1 MTASLT
7 REYGGRLLSEQ
18 VAPSEVS
25 YDECVLLRIGAL
37 AFAALLAACA
47 PHVPEPPENV
57 TVGTARL
64 PAPPTEPN
72 DAPPQILAAEFSAL
86 DVRRGQH
93 WSGAF
98 VTGTNVAS
106 LEVRTNL
113 FSINVPKRAP
123 GRFTF
128 TLDVLDTPPIFVRR
142 YRLRVIARN
151 SAGTAY
157 EEDVP
162 FDLR

>member
-1 MTASLT
+1 
-7 REYGGRLLSEQ
+7 
-18 VAPSEVS
+18 
-25 YDECVLLRIGAL
+25 VLLRIGAL
-37 AFAALLAACA
+37 AFAAMLPACA
-47 PHVPEPPENV
+47 SRLPEAPANLS
-57 TVGTARL
+57 VGFQSL
-64 PAPPTEPN
+64 PAPRVEPN
-72 DAPPQILAAEFSAL
+72 GAPPRILAMRFSTL
-86 DVRRGQH
+86 DVRRGTR

-123 GRFTF
+123 GRFF
-128 TLDVLDTPPIFVRR
+128 FVLNVLDVPSIFVRA

-151 SAGTAY
+151 SAGIAY

-162 FDLR
+162 LQIR